1 MKKHLNKQFCTA
13 FFGSLGTIISAG
25 VVQMMIV
32 GDFQQIVKF
41 RGVGEEMVFTLFA
54 TMIGVISLGLTISA
68 VTRRG

>member
-1 MKKHLNKQFCTA
+1 MKRDLNKQFGTA

>member
-1 MKKHLNKQFCTA
+1 MKRYLNKQSGTA

>member
-1 MKKHLNKQFCTA
+1 MKKHPNKQFGMA
-13 FFGSLGTIISAG
+13 FLGSLGAIAAAG

-54 TMIGVISLGLTISA
+54 VMIGVISLGLT
-68 VTRRG
+68 VTSVVRKG